1 MKTGDANARSFI
13 AGHSYQL
20 DVIGGV
26 LIQTRQSDGL
36 TWAKPDYQSKYLMDN
51 CEAYRGLRDL
61 ASLFQNA
68 FGDSAKAAYYNNA
81 ANSMQ
86 SGILGMW
93 LNGTWAVYKNDIG
106 GLAAPNMRTWYAD
119 ASAQVFTGPDG
130 RRQLIRPSRSAI
142 LCGFQ
147 CGVARLVFAFVQL
160 SGPIP
165 MVSDRNRCGRDGR

>member
-1 MKTGDANARSFI
+1 MSVGKKAPGQPGSMKTGDANARSFI

-119 ASAQVFTGPDG
+119 ASAQVFPALMGNSQDPFPWC
-130 RRQLIRPSRSAI
+130 LIGTAAAAMGDSA
-142 LCGFQ
+142 
-147 CGVARLVFAFVQL
+147 R
-160 SGPIP
+160 
-165 MVSDRNRCGRDGR
+165 VSELYQYHPE